1 VVDRELASYRIR
13 LIGQLVRPA
22 LRHLPQR
29 VEASRLTRGNVL
41 AASPGFSLFPDVRR
55 PSDGPG
61 VDLAGLPSWCELG
74 GDLLAARVLRAG
86 SCLACREEVAAAARP
101 HLRSGAGSGQ
111 SSSTPPPS
119 LPRAVHHSTTVRQ
132 LAIKPLE
139 RERRT
144 VEKYLTV
151 SETAEYLNTSSGL
164 CVG

>member
-1 VVDRELASYRIR
+1 VISSRRGSFVP
-13 LIGQLVRPA
+13 VRGVRGKVWGPA
-22 LRHLPQR
+22 LRP
-29 VEASRLTRGNVL
+29 T
-41 AASPGFSLFPDVRR
+41 P
-55 PSDGPG
+55 
-61 VDLAGLPSWCELG
+61 
-74 GDLLAARVLRAG
+74 RAG
-86 SCLACREEVAAAARP
+86 SRLACREEVAAAARP